1 LCATAEL
8 EGQNNMEVSMY
19 MIYYDFTST
28 FLNCLFS
35 LGLDRFIYQDV
46 KGIINL
52 INNAVSE
59 KTEEMG
65 DIEIGIIDF
74 LRRASQF
81 SQAQAVQPS
90 QEQSDQS

>member
-1 LCATAEL
+1 
-8 EGQNNMEVSMY
+8 MEVGMY
-19 MIYYDFTST
+19 MIYYDFTLA

-35 LGLDRFIYQDV
+35 LGLDRFIYQDL

-52 INNAVSE
+52 IKNAVSE
-59 KTEEMG
+59 KTKEMG
-65 DIEIGIIDF
+65 DMEIGIIDF

-81 SQAQAVQPS
+81 LQAQTVQPS